1 VKALW
6 LLRTTDINIISVLGF
21 ARAGGTKDWLL
32 QSLLDCNY
40 CDSSKSR
47 NNFYGFKAIPCG
59 LSLSSKAAN
68 SGHVICHSLI
78 P

>member
-1 VKALW
+1 MKALW
-6 LLRTTDINIISVLGF
+6 LLHTTDINFISVLGF

-40 CDSSKSR
+40 CDSSTSR

-59 LSLSSKAAN
+59 LSLSIKAAN